1 MCSLSEDRTA
11 RARIRDEALRLF
23 AARGPDAVT
32 VRKIAAAAGV
42 SPALIMRHYGTKEA
56 LRAAVDEHVAVVFE
70 QMLGQATGRAD
81 PAVPASVAELVAVG
95 LPPDSPI
102 PAYLG
107 HLLLSDGEAGT
118 ALFRRLY
125 ATAADGFTGL
135 RKAGHADDGGDP
147 AARAAFLL
155 ANDLAVLMLRTRL
168 TDVLG
173 VDPLSGDGLSRW
185 ATQVLTIY
193 RCGLG
198 GPVNR
203 CVRPAHAPARPQD
216 DRPKLP

>member
-1 MCSLSEDRTA
+1 MCSPSQDRTA

-23 AARGPDAVT
+23 AERGPDAVT
-32 VRKIAAAAGV
+32 VREIAAAAAV

-56 LRAAVDEHVAVVFE
+56 LRAVVDEHVAALFE
-70 QMLGQATGRAD
+70 QMLCRATDRAD
-81 PAVPASVAELVAVG
+81 PFASASFAELVSVA

-107 HLLLSDGEAGT
+107 HMLLSGGEPGT

-125 ATAADGFTGL
+125 TAATDTLTAL
-135 RKAGHADDGGDP
+135 RSAGHADKGADP
-147 AARAAFLL
+147 AMRAAFLL
-155 ANDLAVLMLRTRL
+155 ANDLAVLMLRTHL

-173 VDPLSGDGLSRW
+173 VDPLSADGLGRW
-185 ATQVLTIY
+185 AAEVLTVY

-198 GPVNR
+198 GTPNR
-203 CVRPAHAPARPQD
+203 SA
-216 DRPKLP
+216 